1 MKAPKTETLTS
12 EKTEFRREIT
22 TWGAISIMGGIMIGS
37 GIFYIGSYALMRSGM
52 SQGLALVAW
61 LIGGLVSL
69 LGAIC
74 YAELGTMMPKA
85 GGAQIY
91 LNAAYHPCV
100 GYAKA
105 FSAFAIGGPASIAAL
120 AIALPTA
127 CRSFID
133 ISDTGVKVAGVVLII
148 GFTAINY
155 FGIKLGDKVQKYTMV
170 AKLIPIILILIAGIF
185 LGKVTPNLSMV
196 PQDGTPVTFSN
207 MVSMIA
213 FSVVA
218 TLWAYDG
225 WANVSAVGEEIKD
238 PHKNLPRALM
248 AGVGM
253 VTAIYVLFN
262 FSIFRVLEPGKISSL
277 VESGDYYLGTAA
289 AKQTLGYVGGVAVLL
304 AMIFSMLSSM
314 NGMII
319 TYPRMTYAIAEDG
332 HFFSLFGKLH
342 PTHKVP
348 GNALIVQAIISCIFV
363 IFRSLSSLTT
373 LVTFSGLLWNFL
385 VAVGVIV
392 LRYRMPNAERPYKIR
407 LYPYLVI
414 VASLAFFGL
423 IVNQIITKPETVSIG
438 LIVPVVAVLVY
449 FIFDQRLK
457 KTVQ

>member
-1 MKAPKTETLTS
+1 
-12 EKTEFRREIT
+12 
-22 TWGAISIMGGIMIGS
+22 
-37 GIFYIGSYALMRSGM
+37 
-52 SQGLALVAW
+52 
-61 LIGGLVSL
+61 
-69 LGAIC
+69 
-74 YAELGTMMPKA
+74 
-85 GGAQIY
+85 
-91 LNAAYHPCV
+91 
-100 GYAKA
+100 
-105 FSAFAIGGPASIAAL
+105 
-120 AIALPTA
+120 
-127 CRSFID
+127 
-133 ISDTGVKVAGVVLII
+133 
-148 GFTAINY
+148 
-155 FGIKLGDKVQKYTMV
+155 MV